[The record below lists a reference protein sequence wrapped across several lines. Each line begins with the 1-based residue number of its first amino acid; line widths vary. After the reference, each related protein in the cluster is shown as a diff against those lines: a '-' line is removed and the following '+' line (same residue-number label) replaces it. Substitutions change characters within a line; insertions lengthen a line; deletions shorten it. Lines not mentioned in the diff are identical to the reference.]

1 MNAKTL
7 IEETQKKVRE
17 INNGTF
23 GEIFILYQQFMA
35 AYELCEGDE
44 YEIEDLKDIKIYLK
58 EVYDETLD
66 LIRTLDKI
74 GRK

>member
-1 MNAKTL
+1 MNAQTL

-23 GEIFILYQQFMA
+23 GEIFILCQQFFA

-44 YEIEDLKDIKIYLK
+44 EQLDDLKDIKNYLE
-58 EVYDETLD
+58 EVYNETLD

>member
-1 MNAKTL
+1 MNAQTL
-7 IEETQKKVRE
+7 IDETKKKVRE

-23 GEIFILYQQFMA
+23 GEIFILYRQFLA
-35 AYELCEGDE
+35 AYELCEGNDE
-44 YEIEDLKDIKIYLK
+44 EIEDLKDIKNYLE